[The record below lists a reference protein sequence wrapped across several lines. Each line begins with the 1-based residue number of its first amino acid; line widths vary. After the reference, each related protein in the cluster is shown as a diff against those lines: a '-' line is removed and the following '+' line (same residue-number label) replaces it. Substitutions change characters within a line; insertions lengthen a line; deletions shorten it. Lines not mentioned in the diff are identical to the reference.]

1 MLYMPL
7 PETAE
12 IRMSLIVDAA
22 PNAVLLV
29 DDHGRIALANAQA
42 EKLFGY
48 GRGELLGR
56 PVDLLVPVRLQG
68 GHAEKRDELFRHPS
82 PRPMGAGR
90 DVYGRRQDGTEI
102 PLEIGLSPV
111 ETAEGVFVVASMVDL
126 TLRKHTEEVL
136 VYERNLLRALIDNLP
151 DLIYIKD
158 TERRFLAANTAV
170 ASVMGAASPND
181 LLGKRDEDFYPELA
195 AAEFRVDDEQVLRG
209 APLLNK
215 EEPRTDH
222 QGVTLQILTTKIP
235 LRDRSGTITGLVG
248 ISRDITELKRK
259 EQALQEAREH
269 VKTLRGLLPIC
280 AFCHKIRKPD
290 GSWER
295 LETYIRTRTE
305 ADFTHGFCPECLTK
319 HYGAAMHRPPAPT
332 A

>member
-1 MLYMPL
+1 MPL
-7 PETAE
+7 PEPTE
-12 IRMSLIVDAA
+12 IGTSLIVDAA
-22 PNAVLLV
+22 PNAVLMV
-29 DDHGRIALANAQA
+29 DGQGRIALANAQA

-48 GRGELLGR
+48 ARAELLGQ

-68 GHAEKRDELFRHPS
+68 GHAEKRDELFRNPV

-90 DVYGRRQDGTEI
+90 DVYGQRKDGTEI

-111 ETAEGVFVVASMVDL
+111 ETVEGVFVIASIVDL
-126 TLRKHTEEVL
+126 THRKHAEEAL

-151 DLIYIKD
+151 DLIFVKD

-170 ASVMGAASPND
+170 ASLMGAASPND
-181 LLGKRDEDFYPELA
+181 LLGKRDEDFYPELVA
-195 AAEFRVDDEQVLRG
+195 AGFRVDDEKVLRG
-209 APLLNK
+209 EPLLNQ

-222 QGVTLQILTTKIP
+222 QGFTLQILTTKIP
-235 LRDRSGTITGLVG
+235 LRDRSGAITGLVG

-259 EQALQEAREH
+259 EQALQEVREQ

-295 LETYIRTRTE
+295 LETYIRNRTE
-305 ADFTHGFCPECLTK
+305 ADFTHGFCPECLDK
-319 HYGAAMHRPPAPT
+319 HYGAAMHRPPAP
-332 A
+332 AD